1 MLISILVD
9 FHLFCRVW
17 VGPTIVPLVLLAPP
31 GVWRDKWNY
40 PYGQNLTQTFTLLL
54 LILYEQIW
62 WGITLYSDPASVVM
76 TNNHEIFTGA
86 ISQTW
91 CNTKQ
96 GVGCCGGA
104 LAWPSAGLQQ
114 HYIRFQE
121 TSQDTVLQK
130 RRFSCPL
137 SIWKHWSKVK
147 IKMGRAPEA
156 RPPLPP
162 LIPTEPKSNIS
173 TPILFPQAFSFP
185 FLKLPPEVRGNIH
198 RTLFRA
204 SYPSELS
211 SVIILQ

>member
-1 MLISILVD
+1 VDIL
-9 FHLFCRVW
+9 LFCRVW
-17 VGPTIVPLVLLAPP
+17 VGPTVVPLVLLAPP

-54 LILYEQIW
+54 LVLYEQIW

-76 TNNHEIFTGA
+76 TNNHEIFIGA

-91 CNTKQ
+91 CNTLNRVWVVVAVHSLGSRQ
-96 GVGCCGGA
+96 GFNNTPV
-104 LAWPSAGLQQ
+104 
-114 HYIRFQE
+114 RFQE
-121 TSQDTVLQK
+121 TSQDIVLQK
-130 RRFSCPL
+130 RLFSCPL

-147 IKMGRAPEA
+147 IKMGRVPEA
-156 RPPLPP
+156 RSPLPP

-185 FLKLPPEVRGNIH
+185 FLKLPPEVRGNVH

-204 SYPSELS
+204 SHPSELS